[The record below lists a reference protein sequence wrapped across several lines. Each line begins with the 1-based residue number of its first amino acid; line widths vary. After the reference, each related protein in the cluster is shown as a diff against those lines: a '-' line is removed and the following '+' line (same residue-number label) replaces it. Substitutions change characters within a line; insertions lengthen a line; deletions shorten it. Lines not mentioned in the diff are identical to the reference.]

1 MAELSTEFIVYP
13 AIDLRGGK
21 VVRLAQG
28 DPARQT
34 IYGDDPAAIVQRW
47 KAEGAAW
54 LHVVN
59 LDGAF
64 GDDQPANAKALASVI
79 AGGLNVQL
87 GGGLRTLADIE
98 RALALGAARVVLGTL
113 AVEQPDVLRE
123 AVRTF
128 GAARIAV
135 GLDAREGRVQ
145 TRGWQTDGGVD
156 VIEIGRQARSAGVAI
171 VIHTDIARDGVG
183 QGVNVNASRR
193 LADETGLSVIA
204 SGGVASIDDVRRVR
218 EAGLAGVIV
227 GRALYEGHLT
237 LKEITIYD

>member
-1 MAELSTEFIVYP
+1 MAELSTEFSVYP

-34 IYGDDPAAIVQRW
+34 IYGDDPAAIAQRW

-54 LHVVN
+54 RHVVN

-64 GDDQPANAKALASVI
+64 CDDQPANAKALASVI

-98 RALALGAARVVLGTL
+98 RAWALGAARVVLGTL

-128 GAARIAV
+128 GAMRIAV
-135 GLDAREGRVQ
+135 GLDAREGRVK
-145 TRGWQTDGGVD
+145 TRCWQTDGGAD
-156 VIEIGRQARSAGVAI
+156 VIEIGRQSRSAGVAI
-171 VIHTDIARDGVG
+171 IIHTDIARDGVG
-183 QGVNVNASRR
+183 QGVNVNAATKNITTDDTDFTDFTNKNLHPWHLWLKSRDR
-193 LADETGLSVIA
+193 RNSCRVILN
-204 SGGVASIDDVRRVR
+204 SSSPHGVGTR
-218 EAGLAGVIV
+218 
-227 GRALYEGHLT
+227 
-237 LKEITIYD
+237 